1 MVQKRFKFPDGSVEL
16 YAEKVNN
23 RGLCAIAQAES
34 LRYKL
39 LGGLAVRRC
48 APVPA
53 LEHLYAPFGIDPHG
67 NAVFARAQTNNE
79 AEITRCR
86 PSTWHPTCQR
96 ADKAE

>member
-1 MVQKRFKFPDGSVEL
+1 MQKRFKFPDGSVEL

-48 APVPA
+48 ATQNLCRCLCRLSISGPRTRSPGVQN
-53 LEHLYAPFGIDPHG
+53 LCH
-67 NAVFARAQTNNE
+67 AR
-79 AEITRCR
+79 I
-86 PSTWHPTCQR
+86 STLDMFP
-96 ADKAE
+96 